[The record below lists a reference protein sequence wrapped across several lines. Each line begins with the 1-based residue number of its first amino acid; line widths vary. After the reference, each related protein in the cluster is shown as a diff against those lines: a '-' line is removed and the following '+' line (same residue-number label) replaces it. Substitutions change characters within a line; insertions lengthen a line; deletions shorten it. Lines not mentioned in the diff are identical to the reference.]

1 MRQRVTPEEAALA
14 ECRPY
19 PKEWFF
25 PEHANHVTMWNKAAP
40 ICAVCPVV
48 APCLEAAV
56 DEPWGYWGG
65 TTPADRGFGRAD
77 SVMAGPR
84 GASRA
89 VAEVLSTNKG
99 TRVTLARLQELTTYQ
114 WHTNTLRRCLYDLEG
129 RGLVEITVQVE
140 NRPQLYVWIGE

>member
-1 MRQRVTPEEAALA
+1 
-14 ECRPY
+14 
-19 PKEWFF
+19 
-25 PEHANHVTMWNKAAP
+25 
-40 ICAVCPVV
+40 
-48 APCLEAAV
+48 
-56 DEPWGYWGG
+56 
-65 TTPADRGFGRAD
+65 
-77 SVMAGPR
+77 
-84 GASRA
+84 